1 MAELTTQER
10 LQPSLLDRLTDEE
23 PGKQE
28 ESRERRV
35 ISATRLRDCVA
46 RDISWLLN
54 CVNLGSGVELE
65 DYPEVARSVLNFG
78 IPDLTGMAL
87 AGVDAAVLQRQLREA
102 LLAFEPRL
110 TGSTLRVAVNTDGV
124 REILGVATGP
134 SEAEPFWTDF
144 LRSLTRR
151 GLRGARLVIS
161 DAHEGLKAAV
171 AKVLKTTWQ
180 RCRVHFL
187 RNALAHRACTNNAD

>member
-28 ESRERRV
+28 ESREKRV

-54 CVNLGSGVELE
+54 CVNLGSGIELE
-65 DYPEVARSVLNFG
+65 DHPEVARSVLNFG

-87 AGVDAAVLQRQLREA
+87 AGVDASVLQRQLREA

-110 TGSTLRVAVNTDGV
+110 TGSTLRVAVNVDARRMDQQSLV
-124 REILGVATGP
+124 FNIE
-134 SEAEPFWTDF
+134 SEMWAQPIP
-144 LRSLTRR
+144 LNLY
-151 GLRGARLVIS
+151 
-161 DAHEGLKAAV
+161 
-171 AKVLKTTWQ
+171 LKTEVDLETG
-180 RCRVHFL
+180 RFSVSESL
-187 RNALAHRACTNNAD
+187 G

>member
-28 ESRERRV
+28 ESREKRV

-54 CVNLGSGVELE
+54 CVNLGSNLALD
-65 DYPEVARSVLNFG
+65 DYPEVSRSVLNFG
-78 IPDLTGMAL
+78 IPDLTGAAL
-87 AGVDAAVLQRQLREA
+87 SGVDAAVLQRQLREA

-110 TGSTLRVAVNTDGV
+110 TGSTLRVSVLADGKRMDQQSLV
-124 REILGVATGP
+124 FNIE
-134 SEAEPFWTDF
+134 SEMWAQPIP
-144 LRSLTRR
+144 LNLY
-151 GLRGARLVIS
+151 
-161 DAHEGLKAAV
+161 
-171 AKVLKTTWQ
+171 LKTEVDLETG
-180 RCRVHFL
+180 RFSVSESL
-187 RNALAHRACTNNAD
+187 G